1 MGLRTEGVCIV
12 SKGVN
17 LLLNSVGSVNRLHGD
32 YPSCCNFKDV
42 WSKEETSCVSS
53 DVDQNYER
61 ETAEGNTRTCRSRT
75 HTRSVRMCAQHTAWE
90 RANDAARKGAT
101 AEVSDQITTASTQER
116 EREAETSTSTTYRW
130 ILTSIASS
138 VGSLC
143 RHTIA
148 TSTFCMI
155 LILVDQTRVDQT
167 RPDQTRPDQ
176 TRP

>member
-1 MGLRTEGVCIV
+1 M
-12 SKGVN
+12 
-17 LLLNSVGSVNRLHGD
+17 
-32 YPSCCNFKDV
+32 
-42 WSKEETSCVSS
+42 
-53 DVDQNYER
+53 
-61 ETAEGNTRTCRSRT
+61 EGNTRTCRSRT

-130 ILTSIASS
+130 ILTSVASS

-148 TSTFCMI
+148 TSTVCMI

-167 RPDQTRPDQ
+167 RPDQTRVDQ
-176 TRP
+176 RGPVWTSVDQRGPVWTSVDQCGPAWTIVISGPVWTSVG